1 MICAKI
7 NLKNKMKKVFFYKL
21 CILGIFASFAGSM
34 MILYFPVHAGDVLEK
49 NPSSTFIPG
58 DVLIKFKSSEE
69 IFKIKVDPNID
80 ARIIAAEY
88 RLRVDIEWA
97 EPNYTVSAMAFPNDL
112 DFAKQWYLETVR
124 AKDAWSQELL
134 VKESRQFNRESII
147 AILDTGVYL
156 NHPDLKDNIWFN
168 PGETPSDRVDN
179 DKNGFIDDINGWD
192 FLGDTNDPNPRFE
205 AGYVKDAVNHGT
217 IVAGIAAARGN
228 NNIGITGV
236 SWKSKIMPL
245 RVLNSSGEGDIY
257 DVYRAINYAI
267 KNKANIINM
276 SFVGVDDSTL
286 LRDIIKQAY
295 DAGILVVV
303 AAGNTDPD
311 QTGKDFQKV
320 KMFPICSDSGSDT
333 NFVIGVASMGKNNHR
348 SLFSNYGDNCVDISA
363 PGEEFYGTSMY
374 NSSLSDFA
382 TYYGGYW
389 SGTSLSAPL
398 VSGALAMIKSVR
410 PDLNNKQLVEALIKG
425 ADKAAGEGLGAG
437 KLNIYNSLAYA
448 LAYKVGEPEARKE
461 KTNLLVSAL
470 GFESFPQIKIFK
482 NDDTI
487 FKSFFSY
494 SPTFK
499 GSINIAVGDVDGDS
513 IDEVVTGAGYGG
525 GPHVRI
531 LDIDGHVKS
540 QFFAFE
546 KLSRSGVNIA
556 LGDIDG
562 DKKYEIIAGA
572 GKKSKPLVKIF
583 SSDGKLIGS
592 FMAYAEN
599 FLGGVN
605 VASGDING
613 DGKDEIITGPGQGG
627 GPHIRIFDFKGG
639 LIGQF
644 FAFNRDSRS
653 GAMVSVGDMNNDIYD
668 EIVATPAGNASPL
681 VRIFRP
687 TNYGIISEFF
697 AFDPGFFYGV
707 YTTVGDVDNDG
718 ENEIVA
724 GAGIGGNAFIR
735 IFKWDGTFKKQILAQ
750 PDFYKGGVRVSVMKY
765 GL

>member
-1 MICAKI
+1 
-7 NLKNKMKKVFFYKL
+7 
-21 CILGIFASFAGSM
+21 
-34 MILYFPVHAGDVLEK
+34 
-49 NPSSTFIPG
+49 
-58 DVLIKFKSSEE
+58 
-69 IFKIKVDPNID
+69 
-80 ARIIAAEY
+80 
-88 RLRVDIEWA
+88 
-97 EPNYTVSAMAFPNDL
+97 
-112 DFAKQWYLETVR
+112 
-124 AKDAWSQELL
+124 
-134 VKESRQFNRESII
+134 
-147 AILDTGVYL
+147 
-156 NHPDLKDNIWFN
+156 
-168 PGETPSDRVDN
+168 
-179 DKNGFIDDINGWD
+179 
-192 FLGDTNDPNPRFE
+192 
-205 AGYVKDAVNHGT
+205 
-217 IVAGIAAARGN
+217 
-228 NNIGITGV
+228 
-236 SWKSKIMPL
+236 
-245 RVLNSSGEGDIY
+245 RVLNSSGEGDVY

-276 SFVGVDDSTL
+276 SFVGVDDSAL

-311 QTGKDFQKV
+311 QTGKDFQKI
-320 KMFPICSDSGSDT
+320 KMYPVCSDSGSDM
-333 NFVIGVASMGKNNHR
+333 NFVIGVASIGKNNRR

-363 PGEEFYGTSMY
+363 PGEEFYGVSMY
-374 NSSLSDFA
+374 NSSLSDFS

-410 PDLNNKQLVEALIKG
+410 PDLNNKQLIEALIKG
-425 ADKAAGEGLGAG
+425 ADKTSGEGLGAG
-437 KLNIYNSLAYA
+437 KLNVYNSLTYA
-448 LAYKVGEPEARKE
+448 LAYRVGEPEMRE
-461 KTNLLVSAL
+461 KNINLLVSAL

-482 NDDTI
+482 NDDTV

-499 GSINIAVGDVDGDS
+499 GSINIAVGDVDGDL

-531 LDIDGHVKS
+531 LDINGHVES

-546 KLSRSGVNIA
+546 KMSRSGVNIA

-572 GKKSKPLVKIF
+572 GKKAKPMVKIF
-583 SSDGKLIGS
+583 SSNGALVGS

-627 GPHIRIFDFKGG
+627 GPHIRIFDLKGNI
-639 LIGQF
+639 LGQF
-644 FAFNRDSRS
+644 FAFNKDSRS
-653 GAMVSVGDMNNDIYD
+653 GVLVSAGDLNNDIYD
-668 EIVATPAGNASPL
+668 EIVVTPEGKGSPQ

-687 TNYGIISEFF
+687 TNFGIISEFF

-707 YTTVGDVDNDG
+707 YTTIGDIDNDG
-718 ENEIVA
+718 ENEIIA

-735 IFKWDGTFKKQILAQ
+735 IFKWDGTFKKQILAH
-750 PDFYKGGVRVSVMKY
+750 PDFYKGGVRVSLMKY
-765 GL
+765 GQ